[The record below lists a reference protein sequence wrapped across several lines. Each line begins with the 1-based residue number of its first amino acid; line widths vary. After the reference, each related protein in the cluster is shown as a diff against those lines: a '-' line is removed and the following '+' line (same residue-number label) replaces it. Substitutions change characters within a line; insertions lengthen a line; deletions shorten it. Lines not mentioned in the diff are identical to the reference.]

1 MNRTSRTLDATTVD
15 QLIERA
21 VEAGVDI
28 RLTDTG
34 TWRFDG
40 LEGLPVE
47 LRESFYQ
54 LPTERLVAGLRRYVE
69 RPRARV

>member
-1 MNRTSRTLDATTVD
+1 MNRTARTLDATTVD

-34 TWRFDG
+34 TWRLDG
-40 LEGLPVE
+40 LEALPVE

-54 LPTERLVAGLRRYVE
+54 FPTERLVAGLRRYVE

>member
-1 MNRTSRTLDATTVD
+1 MNRTERTIDASAVD

-34 TWRFDG
+34 TWRLDG
-40 LEGLPVE
+40 LEALPVE

-54 LPTERLVAGLRRYVE
+54 LPSERLVAGLRRYVE
-69 RPRARV
+69 RPRARA